1 MLLLLLLA
9 LQLAVDEDRV
19 WRGRVGGRGR
29 GTGRLEGARRVGPA
43 ADATVHGGNGDE
55 SSEAEA
61 TSRTRLVCNEQFFR
75 SSRKRWNFYSIFL
88 KTLQYNVR

>member
-61 TSRTRLVCNEQFFR
+61 TSRTRLGWEDVHYEVRAQVPDGSALR
-75 SSRKRWNFYSIFL
+75 SG
-88 KTLQYNVR
+88 